1 MCTKKSKQLVEKC
14 PPVPLLQIGP
24 KIFNTNCYL
33 ILLRM
38 TVFSC
43 HVTYAFQSKSRLC
56 SCLNVKELLPQI
68 RREIW
73 SLSDCN
79 CTRTHDHLVH
89 ERTLNHLAKLTNEN
103 CLLNC
108 SQFGFLPK
116 DSSVH
121 QIKDIKHDVFTAFD
135 TNPSLV
141 ARGTFLDSQRPS
153 IEQDMKEFFLSSN
166 VTGDFSTDR

>member
-1 MCTKKSKQLVEKC
+1 MIKNDS
-14 PPVPLLQIGP
+14 
-24 KIFNTNCYL
+24 
-33 ILLRM
+33 M
-38 TVFSC
+38 SC
-43 HVTYAFQSKSRLC
+43 HVRVSEWTRLY

-73 SLSDCN
+73 SLSGCN
-79 CTRTHDHLVH
+79 CTRNHNHLVH
-89 ERTLNHLAKLTNEN
+89 EQTLNHLTKLTNEN

-121 QIKDIKHDVFTAFD
+121 QIKYIKHDVFTAFD

-141 ARGTFLDSQRPS
+141 AHGTFLDSQRPS
-153 IEQDMKEFFLSSN
+153 IEQGMKEFFLSSN
-166 VTGDFSTDR
+166 VTG

>member
-1 MCTKKSKQLVEKC
+1 MSRTRV
-14 PPVPLLQIGP
+14 
-24 KIFNTNCYL
+24 
-33 ILLRM
+33 RM
-38 TVFSC
+38 NPDSVVS
-43 HVTYAFQSKSRLC
+43 
-56 SCLNVKELLPQI
+56 LNVKELLAQI

-79 CTRTHDHLVH
+79 CTRTHNHLVH

-121 QIKDIKHDVFTAFD
+121 QIKEIKHDVFTAFD

-153 IEQDMKEFFLSSN
+153 TEQAMKEFFLSSN
-166 VTGDFSTDR
+166 VTG

>member
-1 MCTKKSKQLVEKC
+1 MLFDIIKNDS
-14 PPVPLLQIGP
+14 
-24 KIFNTNCYL
+24 IFL
-33 ILLRM
+33 
-38 TVFSC
+38 SC
-43 HVTYAFQSKSRLC
+43 HVRVSEWTRLY

-73 SLSDCN
+73 SLSGCN
-79 CTRTHDHLVH
+79 CTRNHNHLVH
-89 ERTLNHLAKLTNEN
+89 EQTLNHLAKLTNEN

-141 ARGTFLDSQRPS
+141 AHGTFLDSQRPS
-153 IEQDMKEFFLSSN
+153 IEQGLKEFFLSSN
-166 VTGDFSTDR
+166 VTG